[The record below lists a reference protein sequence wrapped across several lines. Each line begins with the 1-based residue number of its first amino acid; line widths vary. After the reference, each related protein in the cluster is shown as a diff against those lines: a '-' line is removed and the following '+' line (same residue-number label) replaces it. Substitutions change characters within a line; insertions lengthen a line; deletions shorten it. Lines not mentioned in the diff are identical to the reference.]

1 MKKVT
6 LIILLLFL
14 ITLSGA
20 SAYAYFIYIP
30 QKVEERIV
38 SNFSVFGFED
48 FSYGKIT
55 HKSGHIII
63 SDIALD
69 KGRFSTIDRMDISVS
84 LVKYLINPTHAQNI
98 VVHGMK
104 LTGEIRD
111 ENQISIS
118 GWENHAELLKGLQT
132 FPAGTIV
139 FDQSSIDLL
148 TNSIGGLSMKYDA
161 RASITSSGMIEFKAK
176 IDSKQKKLTF
186 HSNIEGALT
195 PQGQV
200 SFTSKIEDIG
210 ASFDTLSLRRGLGEL
225 KIEFPAFEENSVFS
239 MEGEFQFPSVR
250 WHGLPLRD
258 TKLTLNRNKENYDIV
273 ANGTTFGDTPIQW
286 TSAITPQTGTI
297 TSDTTLTPENLSDVI
312 KFIETHKN
320 LEMKAEIPDTLRNL
334 KKPVINVANTVDLN
348 ASKNVGTLKLSI
360 PEPALSI
367 STDYRSATDLNTL
380 LGTIT
385 LEKTNLKSSQNNA
398 DDTRFNVS
406 AFGEF
411 TVKDFANN
419 PQIDWFIH
427 ADIIDGLLDFEAMT
441 IPNIKGSVFIGKKNN
456 KKTRSN
462 TYLPFTLP
470 LKKNIAHKGRIG
482 INLDDKDEPLLGR
495 IILKI
500 YNGEIRTESPIFQN
514 GKIVRKNKLVVSD
527 LNISK
532 LMQDAGFSNVTIT
545 GALGGIIPFETVDS
559 EVKVNGALIQS
570 LRPGVL
576 SLPKDVIMGLFPGN
590 TPKMIMIREAL
601 ENYHYEFFEIRFD
614 GDLADRVMMTVSAQG
629 RNPEMARKEPVDLNL
644 QIETQIS
651 LLFEGLKR

>member
-14 ITLSGA
+14 VTLSGV
-20 SAYAYFIYIP
+20 SAYGYFIYIP

-48 FSYGKIT
+48 FSYGSIT

-69 KGRFSTIDRMDISVS
+69 KGKFSTIDQMDISVS
-84 LVKYLINPTHAQNI
+84 LLKYLINPTHAQNI
-98 VVHGMK
+98 VVRGMK

-111 ENQISIS
+111 DNQVSIS
-118 GWENHAELLKGLQT
+118 GWENHAKLLRGLQS

-186 HSNIEGALT
+186 HSNIEGSLT
-195 PQGQV
+195 PQGEL
-200 SFTSKIEDIG
+200 SFSSKIEDIG
-210 ASFDTLSLRRGLGEL
+210 ASFETLSLRRGLGEFQA
-225 KIEFPAFEENSVFS
+225 EYPAFQENPILS
-239 MEGEFQFPSVR
+239 MQGEFQFPSIR
-250 WHGLPLRD
+250 WHDLPLRD
-258 TKLTLNRNKENYDIV
+258 TKLTLSRDSDNYDIV
-273 ANGTTFGDTPIQW
+273 ANGTTFGDRTIQW
-286 TSAITPQTGTI
+286 SSAITPQTGTI
-297 TSDTTLTPENLSDVI
+297 TSDTTLSPENLSDVI
-312 KFIETHKN
+312 DFIETHKK
-320 LEMKAEIPDTLRNL
+320 LKLKAEIPDTLRNL
-334 KKPVINVANTVDLN
+334 KKPIINVVNTIDLN

-360 PEPALSI
+360 PKPALTI
-367 STDYRSATDLNTL
+367 NADYRSATDLNTL

-385 LEKTNLKSSQNNA
+385 LEKTTLKSSQSRT

-411 TVKDFANN
+411 TVKNFATN

-482 INLDDKDEPLLGR
+482 INLDDKDKPLLGHV
-495 IILKI
+495 ILQI
-500 YNGEIRTESPIFQN
+500 YNGVIKTEAPIFQN
-514 GKIVRKNKLVVSD
+514 GKIVRKNKLVVTD

-629 RNPEMARKEPVDLNL
+629 QNPEMARKDPVDLNL

-651 LLFEGLKR
+651 LLFQGLRR

>member
-1 MKKVT
+1 MKKIT
-6 LIILLLFL
+6 LIIMLLFL
-14 ITLSGA
+14 FTLSGA

-48 FSYGKIT
+48 FTFSSIT

-69 KGRFSTIDRMDISVS
+69 KGRFSTIDHMDISVS
-84 LVKYLINPTHAQNI
+84 LLKYLINPTHAQNI
-98 VVHGMK
+98 IVHGLK
-104 LTGEIRD
+104 LTGEIDDNNRV
-111 ENQISIS
+111 SIS

-139 FDQSSIDLL
+139 FEQSSIDLL
-148 TNSIGGLSMKYDA
+148 TNSIGGLSLKYDA
-161 RASITSSGMIEFKAK
+161 RASIASSGLIEFKAK
-176 IDSKQKKLTF
+176 INSKQKKLTF
-186 HSNIEGALT
+186 HSNIEGSLNSE
-195 PQGQV
+195 GLL
-200 SFTSKIEDIG
+200 SFNSKIEDIS
-210 ASFDTLSLRRGLGEL
+210 ASFDTLNLRRGLGEL
-225 KIEFPAFEENSVFS
+225 KTAFPAYTETPTMS
-239 MEGEFQFPSVR
+239 MEGEFQLPSIR
-250 WHGLPLRD
+250 WHDLPLRD
-258 TKLTLNRNKENYDIV
+258 TKLSINKSDENYEIT
-273 ANGTTFGDTPIQW
+273 ANGDVFGNTSIKW
-286 TSAITPQTGTI
+286 TSTITPQTGTI
-297 TSDTTLTPENLSDVI
+297 ASDTTLTPDNLNDVI
-312 KFIETHKN
+312 DFIETHKN
-320 LEMKAEIPDTLRNL
+320 LKLKADIPDTLRNL
-334 KKPVINVANTVDLN
+334 NKPVINVNNTIDLN

-360 PEPALSI
+360 PKPALSI
-367 STDYRSATDLNTL
+367 NADYRSATDLNSL

-385 LEKTNLKSSQNNA
+385 LEKTDLKSNQ
-398 DDTRFNVS
+398 DKTDETHFNVS

-411 TVKDFANN
+411 TIKEFATS

-456 KKTRSN
+456 KKTGSN
-462 TYLPFTLP
+462 TYLPFSLP
-470 LKKNIAHKGRIG
+470 LKKTIPHKGRIG

-500 YNGEIRTESPIFQN
+500 YNGEIRTENPIFQN

-532 LMQDAGFSNVTIT
+532 LMQDAGFSNVNIT
-545 GALGGIIPFETVDS
+545 GALGGIIPFEAVDS

-576 SLPKDVIMGLFPGN
+576 TLPKDVIMGLFPGN
-590 TPKMIMIREAL
+590 TPKMIMIRDAL

-629 RNPEMARKEPVDLNL
+629 RNPDMTRKEPIDLNL

-651 LLFEGLKR
+651 LLFKGLKR

>member
-14 ITLSGA
+14 VTLSGV
-20 SAYAYFIYIP
+20 SAYGYFIYIP

-48 FSYGKIT
+48 FSYGSIT

-69 KGRFSTIDRMDISVS
+69 KGKFSTIDQMDISVS
-84 LVKYLINPTHAQNI
+84 LLKYLINPTHAQNI

-111 ENQISIS
+111 DNQVSIS
-118 GWENHAELLKGLQT
+118 GWKNHAELLKGLQS

-186 HSNIEGALT
+186 HSNIEGSLT
-195 PQGQV
+195 PQGEL
-200 SFTSKIEDIG
+200 SFSSKIEDIG
-210 ASFDTLSLRRGLGEL
+210 ASFETLSLRRGLGEFQA
-225 KIEFPAFEENSVFS
+225 EYPAFQENPILS
-239 MEGEFQFPSVR
+239 MQGEFQFPSIR
-250 WHGLPLRD
+250 WHDLPLRD
-258 TKLTLNRNKENYDIV
+258 TKLTLSRDSDNYDIV

-286 TSAITPQTGTI
+286 TSTITPQTGTI

-312 KFIETHKN
+312 DFIETNKK
-320 LEMKAEIPDTLRNL
+320 LKLKAEIPDTLRNL
-334 KKPVINVANTVDLN
+334 KKPIINVVNTIDLN

-360 PEPALSI
+360 PKPAL
-367 STDYRSATDLNTL
+367 TLNADYRSAIDLNTL

-385 LEKTNLKSSQNNA
+385 LEKTTLKSSQSTT

-411 TVKDFANN
+411 TVKNFATNA
-419 PQIDWFIH
+419 QIDWFIH

-482 INLDDKDEPLLGR
+482 INLDDKDKPLLGHV
-495 IILKI
+495 ILQI
-500 YNGEIRTESPIFQN
+500 YNGVIKTEAPIFQN
-514 GKIVRKNKLVVSD
+514 GKIVRKNKLVVTD

-629 RNPEMARKEPVDLNL
+629 QNPEMARKDPVDLNL

-651 LLFEGLKR
+651 LLFEGLRR